1 MPMPGASL
9 SSGIRTRKRSPRRRS
24 QPRVAHSGPLLDRA
38 SVGGVHGHP
47 AKESDAVSSLFNEKL
62 MQTLQIRS
70 ADRSEGHRAISAKH
84 PRYIAVKIVDFGPD
98 LMKCHSPAD
107 GQERLC
113 RESELRRSMCCKS
126 FCGAGEQIEAR
137 KGRHFIETTAA
148 RGLELAIF
156 YSREGT

>member
-9 SSGIRTRKRSPRRRS
+9 SSGIRTRKRSLRRRD
-24 QPRVAHSGPLLDRA
+24 LLDRA

-47 AKESDAVSSLFNEKL
+47 AKQSDAVSSLFNEKL

-84 PRYIAVKIVDFGPD
+84 QRYIAVKIVDFGPD
-98 LMKCHSPAD
+98 LMKCHSLAD
-107 GQERLC
+107 DQERPS

-126 FCGAGEQIEAR
+126 FCGAGEQVEAR
-137 KGRHFIETTAA
+137 KGRHLVHFRHLTLRADDAGQID
-148 RGLELAIF
+148 
-156 YSREGT
+156 

>member
-1 MPMPGASL
+1 MASEHERGAPDAARSRE
-9 SSGIRTRKRSPRRRS
+9 SHTR
-24 QPRVAHSGPLLDRA
+24 ALFFLDRA
-38 SVGGVHGHP
+38 SVGGPHGHP
-47 AKESDAVSSLFNEKL
+47 AKQSDAVSSLFNEKL

-84 PRYIAVKIVDFGPD
+84 PRYIAVKIVDFGPE
-98 LMKCHSPAD
+98 LMKCHSLAD

-137 KGRHFIETTAA
+137 KGRHFIERTAA
-148 RGLELAIF
+148 RGLELTIF

>member
-1 MPMPGASL
+1 MPIPGASL
-9 SSGIRTRKRSPRRRS
+9 SSGIRTRKRSLRRRS

-47 AKESDAVSSLFNEKL
+47 AKQSDAVSSLFNEKL
-62 MQTLQIRS
+62 TQTLQICS

-84 PRYIAVKIVDFGPD
+84 PRYIAVKIVDFGPE
-98 LMKCHSPAD
+98 LMKCHSLAD

-113 RESELRRSMCCKS
+113 RESELRRSMRCKS

-137 KGRHFIETTAA
+137 KGRHFIERTAA

>member
-1 MPMPGASL
+1 MASEHEREA
-9 SSGIRTRKRSPRRRS
+9 SDATRSRESHTW
-24 QPRVAHSGPLLDRA
+24 ALFLIGLLWGECMR
-38 SVGGVHGHP
+38 HP
-47 AKESDAVSSLFNEKL
+47 TKESEAVSSCLFNEKL

-84 PRYIAVKIVDFGPD
+84 PRYIAVKIVDFGPE
-98 LMKCHSPAD
+98 LMKCHSLAD

-113 RESELRRSMCCKS
+113 RESELRRSMRCKS

-137 KGRHFIETTAA
+137 KGRHFIERTAA
-148 RGLELAIF
+148 RGLELTIF

>member
-1 MPMPGASL
+1 MASEHEREA
-9 SSGIRTRKRSPRRRS
+9 SDAARSRESHTRALF
-24 QPRVAHSGPLLDRA
+24 VIGLLWGECMR
-38 SVGGVHGHP
+38 HP
-47 AKESDAVSSLFNEKL
+47 AKESGAVSSLFNEKL

-113 RESELRRSMCCKS
+113 RESELRRSMRCKS

-137 KGRHFIETTAA
+137 KGRHFIERTAA

>member
-1 MPMPGASL
+1 MLPFPVASEHEREA
-9 SSGIRTRKRSPRRRS
+9 SDAARSRESYTRALFLIGLLWGECMDILPKRSCE
-24 QPRVAHSGPLLDRA
+24 QL
-38 SVGGVHGHP
+38 
-47 AKESDAVSSLFNEKL
+47 SLQREV

-113 RESELRRSMCCKS
+113 RESELRRSTCCKS

-137 KGRHFIETTAA
+137 KGRHFIERTAA
-148 RGLELAIF
+148 RGLELTIF